1 MTSST
6 SNHQNWWDI
15 SMYNPEGSATIE
27 NAPTESVKHERLT
40 EEVNQ
45 LLEKEYRKTILYGL
59 LEVFWL
65 FKCPPLDLIVAN
77 TWEPC
82 RKITP
87 IIWYCGF
94 FSVDVYDFLNKLEL
108 LISEYITSLLKLH
121 IALTFSGAAKILS
134 TLEACNLLGH
144 KRYFF
149 LHCLVAN
156 NGTMEVVLLFS
167 TFLMQ
172 FTGTYLYC
180 YELYYGMCAPSW
192 NCSVS
197 LFS

>member
-15 SMYNPEGSATIE
+15 AMYNPEGSATIE

-59 LEVFWL
+59 LEVFWH

-87 IIWYCGF
+87 IIWSCGF
-94 FSVDVYDFLNKLEL
+94 FSVDVWFFKQTWTTHIWIYYFVVEASHCLNLQRCCKTPFHPG
-108 LISEYITSLLKLH
+108 SMQPFGPK
-121 IALTFSGAAKILS
+121 
-134 TLEACNLLGH
+134 C
-144 KRYFF
+144 YFF
-149 LHCLVAN
+149 LHCLVAS
-156 NGTMEVVLLFS
+156 NGTMEAVLLFS